1 MNALAQ
7 LIVRTRKSRRLSQT
21 QAGKELGFTQT
32 KMSRV
37 ELGTSKPYED
47 VNTIAQWLDVSIE
60 RVLRLLETP
69 AGVDKDLMTVAEMT
83 QQNVEKI
90 EEVEQFL
97 VEKIHDI
104 HSMLYEL
111 LSMASPPSADM
122 IGAAIKMQ
130 RENYGHSLQDV
141 SHQTG
146 LPASLIK
153 RMEEGVAGYGANIP
167 DIAAYLE
174 MKTSDIELLLNIETQ
189 EYKKMFAE
197 RMRKNVEERGKTGAN
212 YQQPS
217 IENFRKMVSDVAESM
232 EKSKTQKTEKEVN
245 GNV

>member
-1 MNALAQ
+1 MTSPKNKLAAELKTFREKNGWSQ
-7 LIVRTRKSRRLSQT
+7 QQACDEFNKSQGVDWI
-21 QAGKELGFTQT
+21 QGKWSRIELGYTKPFNELDKIAAFMCKSQDHLFHLLNTDTQET
-32 KMSRV
+32 SQ
-37 ELGTSKPYED
+37 ELE
-47 VNTIAQWLDVSIE
+47 E
-60 RVLRLLETP
+60 LLP
-69 AGVDKDLMTVAEMT
+69 
-83 QQNVEKI
+83 KI
-90 EEVEQFL
+90 N
-97 VEKIHDI
+97 DI
-104 HSMLYEL
+104 HAMLYEL
-111 LSMASPPSADM
+111 LSMAAPPSADM

-197 RMRKNVEERGKTGAN
+197 RMRKNVEERGKTGAD

-217 IENFRKMVSDVAESM
+217 IENFRKMVSDVTESM